1 MEIRIML
8 FILMMMVMPVSYA
21 ACYSEL
27 SVQHN
32 LVVQGD
38 FALTQTQMATYEH
51 NFNDSS
57 CVSTNTITPMSP
69 SDIIVGLY
77 NDTIKLNLHFE
88 WTNKNNITLSNN
100 QTSFTSGYSVTV
112 TPAASNAKVNV
123 SAGGGGS
130 VMINGV
136 ATLSSA

>member
-1 MEIRIML
+1 
-8 FILMMMVMPVSYA
+8 
-21 ACYSEL
+21 
-27 SVQHN
+27 
-32 LVVQGD
+32 
-38 FALTQTQMATYEH
+38 MATYEH

-123 SAGGGGS
+123 SAGRRFS
-130 VMINGV
+130 DD
-136 ATLSSA
+136 